1 MNLKLL
7 ISIGLSATAVAFS
20 SLAGP
25 VAWNVS
31 IGGVGGTVGFGVQ
44 VASPAPPPPP
54 VVVAPAPVVIAP
66 PPVVVAP
73 APVYVTPPPV
83 VIGQPVYWA
92 PPAYYAPVPVV
103 VPGPRYVAVAPCA
116 PRPYFGRAHFHR
128 PRW

>member
-7 ISIGLSATAVAFS
+7 ISIGLSTAAAVS
-20 SLAGP
+20 SLGGP

-31 IGGVGGTVGFGVQ
+31 IGGVGGAVGFGVQ
-44 VASPAPPPPP
+44 VGTP
-54 VVVAPAPVVIAP
+54 AP

-73 APVYVTPPPV
+73 APLVVAPPPVIVTPAPVYVTPAPV

-103 VPGPRYVAVAPCA
+103 VPGPGFVTVAPCA
-116 PRPYFGRAHFHR
+116 PRPFFGRPRFHR
-128 PRW
+128 PHW